1 MSQEVDKLLDSVTLK
16 VERLLKSRQTLLDR
30 LQKLEQINLELNNE
44 LDTFRKD
51 NESLREA
58 NQVLRMAKA
67 VSGEDQNTR
76 DLKLRINDYIRE
88 IDRCLALIN
97 R

>member
-1 MSQEVDKLLDSVTLK
+1 MSQEVDKLLDSIILK
-16 VERLLKSRQTLLDR
+16 AERLLKSRQTLLEKV
-30 LQKLEQINLELNNE
+30 QKLEQINLDLNNE
-44 LDTFRKD
+44 LDALRKD

>member
-1 MSQEVDKLLDSVTLK
+1 MSQEVDQLLDSVILK
-16 VERLLKSRQTLLDR
+16 AERLLKSRQQFLDKI
-30 LQKLEQINLELNNE
+30 QKLEQINLELNEE
-44 LDTFRKD
+44 LNNLRKD

>member
-1 MSQEVDKLLDSVTLK
+1 MSQEVDKLLDSVVLK
-16 VERLLKSRQTLLDR
+16 AEKLLKSRRTLLDKV
-30 LQKLEQINLELNNE
+30 QKLEQINFELNNE
-44 LDTFRKD
+44 LDTLRKD

>member
-1 MSQEVDKLLDSVTLK
+1 MSQEVDKLLDSVVLK
-16 VERLLKSRQTLLDR
+16 AEKLLKSRQSLLDKV
-30 LQKLEQINLELNNE
+30 QKLEQINFELNNE
-44 LDTFRKD
+44 LDTLRKD
-51 NESLREA
+51 TESLREA

-88 IDRCLALIN
+88 IDRCLALTN

>member
-1 MSQEVDKLLDSVTLK
+1 MSQEVDKLLDSVILK
-16 VERLLKSRQTLLDR
+16 AERLLKSRQALLDKT
-30 LQKLEQINLELNNE
+30 QKLEQINIELNNE
-44 LDTFRKD
+44 LETLRKD

-67 VSGEDQNTR
+67 VTGEDQNTR

>member
-1 MSQEVDKLLDSVTLK
+1 MSQEVDKLLDSVVLK
-16 VERLLKSRQTLLDR
+16 AEKLLKSRQTLLDKV
-30 LQKLEQINLELNNE
+30 QKLEQINFELNNE
-44 LDTFRKD
+44 LDTLRKD

>member
-1 MSQEVDKLLDSVTLK
+1 LNEVTQNLNLVKSK
-16 VERLLKSRQTLLDR
+16 VERLLKSRDILMDR
-30 LQKLEQINLELNNE
+30 ASKLERRNEELSME
-44 LDTFRKD
+44 MDSLRREI
-51 NESLREA
+51 ESLRES

-67 VSGEDQNTR
+67 VAGEDQNTK

>member
-1 MSQEVDKLLDSVTLK
+1 MSQEVDKLLDSVILK
-16 VERLLKSRQTLLDR
+16 AERLLKSRQTLLEKV
-30 LQKLEQINLELNNE
+30 QKLEQINLDLNNE
-44 LDTFRKD
+44 LDALRKD

>member
-1 MSQEVDKLLDSVTLK
+1 MSQEVFKNLDALK
-16 VERLLKSRQTLLDR
+16 VKVDRLCKSRQNLAE
-30 LQKLEQINLELNNE
+30 KLEKVENNNSQLLIELETLRQE
-44 LDTFRKD
+44 VS
-51 NESLREA
+51 SLREA

>member
-1 MSQEVDKLLDSVTLK
+1 MNEVTQHLNLVKSK
-16 VERLLKSRQTLLDR
+16 VERLLKSRSVIMERAT
-30 LQKLEQINLELNNE
+30 KLEKRNEELLVELETLRRE
-44 LDTFRKD
+44 V
-51 NESLREA
+51 ESLRES
-58 NQVLRMAKA
+58 NQVLRMAKVVA
-67 VSGEDQNTR
+67 GEDQSTK

>member
-1 MSQEVDKLLDSVTLK
+1 M
-16 VERLLKSRQTLLDR
+16 
-30 LQKLEQINLELNNE
+30 QKLEQINFELNNE
-44 LDTFRKD
+44 LDTLRKD

>member
-1 MSQEVDKLLDSVTLK
+1 MSEVAKSLDSLRAK
-16 VERLLKSRQTLLDR
+16 VEKLVSSRQILLQQVDR
-30 LQKLEQINLELNNE
+30 LEQSNSDLRVE
-44 LDTFRKD
+44 LDSLKGEI
-51 NESLREA
+51 NSLKES

-76 DLKLRINDYIRE
+76 DLKLRINEYIRE
-88 IDRCLALIN
+88 IDRCIALIN

>member
-1 MSQEVDKLLDSVTLK
+1 MSQEVDKLLDSVILK
-16 VERLLKSRQTLLDR
+16 AERLLKSRQTLLDKV
-30 LQKLEQINLELNNE
+30 QKLEQINFELNNE
-44 LDTFRKD
+44 LDTLRKD

>member
-1 MSQEVDKLLDSVTLK
+1 MSQEVDKLLDSVK
-16 VERLLKSRQTLLDR
+16 FKAERLLKSRQTLLDKV
-30 LQKLEQINLELNNE
+30 QKLEQINFELNNE
-44 LDTFRKD
+44 LDTLRKD

>member
-1 MSQEVDKLLDSVTLK
+1 MSHEVDKLLDSVILK
-16 VERLLKSRQTLLDR
+16 AERLLKSRQTLLDKV
-30 LQKLEQINLELNNE
+30 QKLEQINFELNNE
-44 LDTFRKD
+44 LDTLRKD

>member
-1 MSQEVDKLLDSVTLK
+1 MSQEVDKLLDSVVLK
-16 VERLLKSRQTLLDR
+16 AEKLLKSRQTLLDKV
-30 LQKLEQINLELNNE
+30 QKLEQINFELNNE
-44 LDTFRKD
+44 LDTLRKD
-51 NESLREA
+51 TESLREA

>member
-1 MSQEVDKLLDSVTLK
+1 MSQEVDKLLDSVILK
-16 VERLLKSRQTLLDR
+16 AERLLKSRQTLLDKV
-30 LQKLEQINLELNNE
+30 QKLEQINLELNNE
-44 LDTFRKD
+44 LDALRKD

>member
-1 MSQEVDKLLDSVTLK
+1 MSQEVDKLLDSVILK
-16 VERLLKSRQTLLDR
+16 AERLLKSRQTLLDK

-44 LDTFRKD
+44 LDTLRKD

>member
-1 MSQEVDKLLDSVTLK
+1 MLME
-16 VERLLKSRQTLLDR
+16 KSA
-30 LQKLEQINLELNNE
+30 KLEKRNEELSME
-44 LDTFRKD
+44 MDSLRREID
-51 NESLREA
+51 SLRET

-67 VSGEDQNTR
+67 VAGEDQNTK

>member
-1 MSQEVDKLLDSVTLK
+1 MSQEVFKNLDALTVK
-16 VERLLKSRQTLLDR
+16 VDRLWKSRQMLAE
-30 LQKLEQINLELNNE
+30 KLEKVENNNSQLLIELETMRQE
-44 LDTFRKD
+44 VT
-51 NESLREA
+51 SLREA

>member
-16 VERLLKSRQTLLDR
+16 AERLLKSRQLLLDK
-30 LQKLEQINLELNNE
+30 LQKLEQINIELNNE
-44 LDTFRKD
+44 LDTLRKD

-58 NQVLRMAKA
+58 NQVLRMAKVVA
-67 VSGEDQNTR
+67 GEDQNTR

>member
-1 MSQEVDKLLDSVTLK
+1 MSQEVDKLLDSVVLK
-16 VERLLKSRQTLLDR
+16 AEKLLKSRQILLDKV
-30 LQKLEQINLELNNE
+30 QKLEQINFELNNE
-44 LDTFRKD
+44 LDTLRKD

>member
-1 MSQEVDKLLDSVTLK
+1 MSEVAKSLDSLRAK
-16 VERLLKSRQTLLDR
+16 VEKLVSSRQILLQQVDR
-30 LQKLEQINLELNNE
+30 LEQSNSDLRVE
-44 LDTFRKD
+44 LD
-51 NESLREA
+51 SLKGEINSLKEA

-76 DLKLRINDYIRE
+76 DLKLRINEYIRE
-88 IDRCLALIN
+88 IDRCIALIN

>member
-1 MSQEVDKLLDSVTLK
+1 MSQEVDKLLDSIILK
-16 VERLLKSRQTLLDR
+16 AERLLKSRQTLLDKV
-30 LQKLEQINLELNNE
+30 QKLEQINLELNNE
-44 LDTFRKD
+44 LDALRKD

>member
-1 MSQEVDKLLDSVTLK
+1 MSQEVDKLLDSVILK
-16 VERLLKSRQTLLDR
+16 AERLLKSHQTLLDKV
-30 LQKLEQINLELNNE
+30 QKLENINLELNNE
-44 LDTFRKD
+44 LDALRKD

>member
-1 MSQEVDKLLDSVTLK
+1 MSQEVDKLLDSVILK
-16 VERLLKSRQTLLDR
+16 AERLLKSRQTLLDK

-44 LDTFRKD
+44 LETLRKD

>member
-1 MSQEVDKLLDSVTLK
+1 MSQEVFKNLDALK
-16 VERLLKSRQTLLDR
+16 VKVDRLWKSRQNLAE
-30 LQKLEQINLELNNE
+30 KLEKVENNNSQLLIELETLRQE
-44 LDTFRKD
+44 VS
-51 NESLREA
+51 SLREA

>member
-1 MSQEVDKLLDSVTLK
+1 MSQEVDKLLDSVVLK
-16 VERLLKSRQTLLDR
+16 AEKLLKSRQSLLDKV
-30 LQKLEQINLELNNE
+30 QKLEQINFELNNE
-44 LDTFRKD
+44 LDTLRKD
-51 NESLREA
+51 TESLREA

>member
-1 MSQEVDKLLDSVTLK
+1 MAE
-16 VERLLKSRQTLLDR
+16 
-30 LQKLEQINLELNNE
+30 KLEKAERNNTQLLGELETIRQELN
-44 LDTFRKD
+44 
-51 NESLREA
+51 SLREA

>member
-1 MSQEVDKLLDSVTLK
+1 MSQEVFKNLDALTVK
-16 VERLLKSRQTLLDR
+16 VDRLWKSRQMLAE
-30 LQKLEQINLELNNE
+30 KLEKVENNNSQLLIELETMRQE
-44 LDTFRKD
+44 VT
-51 NESLREA
+51 SLREA

-76 DLKLRINDYIRE
+76 DLKLRINEYIRE

>member
-1 MSQEVDKLLDSVTLK
+1 MSQEVDKLLDSVVLK
-16 VERLLKSRQTLLDR
+16 AEKLLKSRQSLLDKV
-30 LQKLEQINLELNNE
+30 QKLEQINFELNNE
-44 LDTFRKD
+44 LDTLRKD